1 MVPENGRQKL
11 LATGSLGTSVD
22 LAPFDELD
30 VQSSWEDVPNKI
42 WVSDITSF
50 SPTLNVGL
58 PRDSHHRQIVLKT
71 LDTALST
78 TETGVGN
85 VDDFVSIL
93 SLLGYQ
99 IEPGV
104 SSVLAI
110 AGLGTRFA
118 KSIEVRGIVGREKI
132 VIIHCPDCGHTE
144 EFGSWDLDEAQQK
157 AGACPECNSEIP
169 DENVMV
175 I

>member
-1 MVPENGRQKL
+1 MVTNNGKQKL
-11 LATGSLGTSVD
+11 LATGSLGTSVN
-22 LAPFDELD
+22 LAPFDELV
-30 VQSSWEDVPNKI
+30 VQNSWEEVPNRI
-42 WVSDITSF
+42 WVSGLTSF

-58 PRDSHHRQIVLKT
+58 PRDSHRRQVVLTT

-85 VDDFVSIL
+85 VDDLVSIL
-93 SLLGYQ
+93 SILGCQ

-104 SSVLAI
+104 SSVLTI

-118 KSIEVRGIVGREKI
+118 KSIEIRGIVGREKI
-132 VIIHCPDCGHTE
+132 VVMHCPDCSHIDD
-144 EFGSWDLDEAQQK
+144 FGSWNLNEAQEK
-157 AGACPECNSEIP
+157 AETCPECGSEID
-169 DENVMV
+169 DEDVTV